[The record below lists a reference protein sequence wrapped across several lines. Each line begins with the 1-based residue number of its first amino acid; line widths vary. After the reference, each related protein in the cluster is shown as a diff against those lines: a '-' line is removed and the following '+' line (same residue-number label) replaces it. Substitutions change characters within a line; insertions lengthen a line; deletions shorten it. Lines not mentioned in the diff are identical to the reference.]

1 MSDTKPDAAPPT
13 PEAGAQPPPPSQT
26 YAGTLPAADLARVLD
41 VKVEVSVE
49 LGRRR
54 VSIAEVLNLSPN
66 SVLEFLK
73 KADEPL
79 DIRVNGRLVAKGEA
93 VVLGDRYGVRV
104 TEVVTPGAH
113 QGRVDVEDIP

>member
-1 MSDTKPDAAPPT
+1 MSDSKPDATSPTPQAGATAPPQ
-13 PEAGAQPPPPSQT
+13 GQT
-26 YAGTLPAADLARVLD
+26 FQGTLPASDLARVLD

-54 VSIAEVLNLSPN
+54 ISIAEVLNLAPN
-66 SVLEFLK
+66 AVLEFLK

-113 QGRVDVEDIP
+113 QGRVDVEDIR